1 MHNLP
6 QRGRPGA
13 VLFLSV
19 VRHLTPEDFVRLQLD
34 GPKRIAPAIIQRFR
48 TKHHRAAI
56 LVAEGRSNVEVA
68 RLTGYTPQRISDFNT
83 DPAFCELVAGYRAQI
98 IDGTLNEV
106 QEFQHRLVN
115 VAELA
120 VDELEERLEDDSR
133 RRQMPLS
140 ELRQIAQFAA
150 DRSVAP
156 PKAAPPGT
164 TPPVSVTF
172 NIGTRDLRPKE
183 EPKELEPQI
192 LENDN
197 D

>member
-1 MHNLP
+1 MHTIP

-13 VLFLSV
+13 ILFMTV
-19 VRHLTPEDFVRLQLD
+19 VRSLTPQDFVDLQLK
-34 GPKRIAPAIIQRFR
+34 GPKKIAPAIIQRFR

-56 LVAEGRSNVEVA
+56 LMAEGRSNVEVA
-68 RLTGYTPQRISDFNT
+68 RLTGYTPQRISDFRT
-83 DPAFCELVAGYRAQI
+83 DPAMCDLIEGYKVQI
-98 IDGTLNEV
+98 VDGVLNEV
-106 QEFQHRLVN
+106 QNMQHRLVN
-115 VAELA
+115 VGELA
-120 VDELEERLEDDSR
+120 VDELEDRLEDDTR

-140 ELRQIAQFAA
+140 ELRQIAQLAL

-164 TPPVSVTF
+164 TPPVNVTF

-183 EPKELEPQI
+183 DLPELAPI
-192 LENDN
+192 IVENED